1 MCNHVT
7 EEQELF
13 IQCKKKLNQT
23 KLLFDDGKLIEAEY
37 IEYCNQIYEAAYE
50 CMKAFATSVLL
61 NDCLYKINKQKDQML
76 IDGLHRCYEIIKN
89 ELDIFDPIRSTP
101 EEFFYNKFKKGGYDA
116 LGLRRPGNLNLYFKE
131 NIEKIKDII
140 NDLSIDDKE
149 LNFKIV
155 MEKVDD
161 NKQLVIEISE
171 AKNQE

>member
-1 MCNHVT
+1 
-7 EEQELF
+7 
-13 IQCKKKLNQT
+13 
-23 KLLFDDGKLIEAEY
+23 
-37 IEYCNQIYEAAYE
+37 
-50 CMKAFATSVLL
+50 
-61 NDCLYKINKQKDQML
+61 ML
-76 IDGLHRCYEIIKN
+76 IDGLHRCYEIKKN
-89 ELDIFDPIRSTP
+89 ELEILDPIRSTP
-101 EEFFYNKFKKGGYDA
+101 DEFFYNKFEKAGYDA